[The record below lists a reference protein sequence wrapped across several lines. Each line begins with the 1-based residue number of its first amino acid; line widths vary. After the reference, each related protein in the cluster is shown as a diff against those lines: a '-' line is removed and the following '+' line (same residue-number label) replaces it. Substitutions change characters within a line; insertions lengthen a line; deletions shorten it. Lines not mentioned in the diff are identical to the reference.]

1 MAFMAAVGTPWSI
14 LWRRLDSLVAR
25 VWRLIIVGIW
35 DNKLQVAN
43 PLIIVSSSFPYLPN
57 QDPESST
64 DSSSDA
70 GMGKAALSTILRT
83 IVRGYAS

>member
-1 MAFMAAVGTPWSI
+1 MAFMAAAGTPWSI
-14 LWRRLDSLVAR
+14 LWRRFDSLFAR

-43 PLIIVSSSFPYLPN
+43 PLIIVSSLSPYIPN
-57 QDPESST
+57 QDPESSA

-70 GMGKAALSTILRT
+70 GMEKAALSTM
-83 IVRGYAS
+83 